1 MSLVKEVENL
11 PSEERR
17 KITELI
23 KANEGQ
29 SESHNGSKQD
39 SSTSWMYEQ
48 PKRSGED
55 FLLGKAIKSL
65 EELAEI
71 NRDQEEETPTQRLTR
86 LDMEAKFREDPL
98 NRMRQHEMEK
108 RSALLQ
114 NTARMKKLQKLIEMQ
129 NAAKQKAEKRKEKK
143 RSKKEHR
150 KQKRRVSDSSS
161 SSSSSS
167 DDEILEKFIS
177 LISKVDEVMNDG
189 NGGCSVSENSKSE
202 KSDRKEKKHKH
213 KHKHHHTHHSSKKSK
228 KSSETP
234 RSSKDSHPKLI
245 SGGPLR
251 SSKERDRSRHRSK
264 SVSPKRFSDRPLP
277 RRDDSV
283 RGPYGRR
290 YTKSPP
296 MRNRSSPHR
305 KRSRSRSQDFSRN
318 VTKKRTQEEMAA
330 LREQMAADAKERE
343 AERVKRFEQHQHEK
357 AKEENE
363 EGQSRVRVGAS
374 FLRGL
379 TLKHVASTSVEEV
392 VQRHANK
399 RQRGGM
405 DQNFLRR

>member
-17 KITELI
+17 KITEII
-23 KANEGQ
+23 KASEGP
-29 SESHNGSKQD
+29 SGSCNGSKQD

-98 NRMRQHEMEK
+98 NRMRQHEMDK

-129 NAAKQKAEKRKEKK
+129 NAAKEKAEKRKEKK

-150 KQKRRVSDSSS
+150 KQKHRVSDSSS
-161 SSSSSS
+161 SSSE

-177 LISKVDEVMNDG
+177 LVKKVDKVKNGG
-189 NGGCSVSENSKSE
+189 NGDCSVSEKSKSE
-202 KSDRKEKKHKH
+202 KSDKKEKKHKH
-213 KHKHHHTHHSSKKSK
+213 KHKHRHTHHSSKKNK
-228 KSSETP
+228 KSSENP
-234 RSSKDSHPKLI
+234 EPSEDIHLKLI

-251 SSKERDRSRHRSK
+251 SSKERDRSRHRSR
-264 SVSPKRFSDRPLP
+264 SVSPKRVSGRPLSRCDDSDR
-277 RRDDSV
+277 D
-283 RGPYGRR
+283 PYRRR
-290 YTKSPP
+290 YAKSPP
-296 MRNRSSPHR
+296 MRNRSPPR
-305 KRSRSRSQDFSRN
+305 GRRPRSRSRDLSRN
-318 VTKKRTQEEMAA
+318 ERKRRRTQEEMAA
-330 LREQMAADAKERE
+330 LRDQMAADAKERE
-343 AERVKRFEQHQHEK
+343 AERIKRFEQHQHEK

-363 EGQSRVRVGAS
+363 EGQARVRVGAS

-392 VQRHANK
+392 IQSHANK